1 MDKFLI
7 KAFIMIATLVGL
19 YYLMSPYQNCIRN
32 FEAQGE
38 YDNPDDK
45 LLLRNVAIKY
55 CKGHSW

>member
-1 MDKFLI
+1 
-7 KAFIMIATLVGL
+7 MIATLVGL